1 MKKISITLGLLLLS
15 TMLFAQ
21 IELPDL
27 AGVQKVVV
35 KNYWGDQHITGVD
48 TNKDNFS
55 LTVFFT
61 GNSKKYL
68 VAKTELKDYVRVY
81 KEKGTLYVLARTP
94 KGFESIDL
102 DLKIPSD
109 LLVVSE
115 LHKGGNIKMEN
126 LQNGVEV
133 NSLNGSI
140 ELKGISD
147 YALVSAANGEVA
159 VQFEYVDPSKAIS
172 LITMNGGVSVTLPK
186 ETARDVRLI
195 SRKNGYV
202 ISQFDLEGELPVR
215 NLNMIAYSKV
225 PIIESTTI
233 NGGGSLLFLS
243 TQNGPIAIKKG
254 N

>member
-1 MKKISITLGLLLLS
+1 MKKIRMTLCLLLIS
-15 TMLFAQ
+15 SMLIAQ
-21 IELPDL
+21 NEIPDL
-27 AGVQKVVV
+27 TGVQKVIV
-35 KNYWGDQHITGVD
+35 KNYWGDQYIKGVD
-48 TNKDNFS
+48 KNNNAFG
-55 LTVFFT
+55 LIAHFT
-61 GNSKKYL
+61 GNSKKYR
-68 VAKTELKDYVRVY
+68 VTDSQLKEYVSVY
-81 KEKGTLYVLARTP
+81 KEKKTLYVLARIP

-102 DLKIPSD
+102 TLSIPSD
-109 LLVVSE
+109 LLVLSE
-115 LHKGGNIKMEN
+115 LHKGGNIYMEN
-126 LQNGVEV
+126 LENGVEV
-133 NSLNGSI
+133 NSLNGSVN
-140 ELKGISD
+140 LKGIAD

-159 VQFEYVDPSKAIS
+159 VQFESVDPAKAIS